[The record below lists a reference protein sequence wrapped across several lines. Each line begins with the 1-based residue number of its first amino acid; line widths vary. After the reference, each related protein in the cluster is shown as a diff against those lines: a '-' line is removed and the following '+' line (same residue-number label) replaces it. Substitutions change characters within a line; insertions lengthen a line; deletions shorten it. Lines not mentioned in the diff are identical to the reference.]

1 MFRQGPIE
9 SIGTHFRAMMFEGSG
24 DTAQLNYRLAEE
36 LLRVGCKIAWIGT
49 SDLPGAANLSVPA
62 LPDYILPLFEILPTQ
77 VLAYDLAC
85 YDGILPGQV
94 QYLQRVITSE
104 HGIMG

>member
-1 MFRQGPIE
+1 
-9 SIGTHFRAMMFEGSG
+9 
-24 DTAQLNYRLAEE
+24 
-36 LLRVGCKIAWIGT
+36 
-49 SDLPGAANLSVPA
+49 